1 MSVHD
6 TILGHLIG
14 WGLPRRHEDAATEGL
29 AFLLQRH
36 PEVRERFV
44 GLLQAA
50 QPELP
55 EDLRFATQESFSAG
69 RPDLCGRHGDAV
81 RVFVENKFGAA
92 LTDNQPVSY
101 LDRLAAEPAA
111 SLLVFIVPEW
121 RRVYL
126 WRELLERLKA
136 AHVGH
141 RELGAQLVEIA
152 GRAHDQRLHILSWAA
167 VFKALGAGAG
177 DDARANLEQLVGV
190 CRSADDSD
198 SRPLLREE
206 LTDPQV
212 PTRLIQYVNI
222 VRGVLDKGA
231 ADAFRAVSRSNSS
244 FWYALGQKIQFAG
257 EKAPVAWLGVDLI
270 RWRKYETGPLWLS
283 FDWNWGQ
290 AKNVKD
296 RLQAWASEQQRVLCD
311 IDDGVMLSIQLL
323 AGREQHA
330 VIDDVIAQLRTIGA
344 LIRGGPAPTT

>member
-14 WGLPRRHEDAATEGL
+14 WGLSRRYEDAATEGL

-36 PEVRERFV
+36 PQVRERFV
-44 GLLQAA
+44 ALLQAA

-81 RVFVENKFGAA
+81 RVFVESKFGAA
-92 LTDNQPVSY
+92 LADDQPVSY

-111 SLLVFIVPEW
+111 SLLLFIVPEW
-121 RRVYL
+121 RRIYL

-136 AHVGH
+136 ARVDH
-141 RELGAQLVEIA
+141 REIDPQLLEIS
-152 GRAHDQRLHILSWAA
+152 GRTHGQRLHILSWAA
-167 VFKALGAGAG
+167 LFKALGVGAG
-177 DDARANLEQLVGV
+177 EDARANIEQLVGL
-190 CRSADDSD
+190 CRIADDSE
-198 SRPLLREE
+198 SRPLMREE

-212 PTRLIQYVNI
+212 PARLIQYVNI

-231 ADAFRAVSRSNSS
+231 DDAFRAVSRSNSS

-257 EKAPVAWLGVDLI
+257 EKAPVAWLGVDLM
-270 RWRKYETGPLWLS
+270 RWRKYETGPVWLT

-290 AKNVKD
+290 AKHVKS

-311 IDDGVMLSIQLL
+311 IDDGVMLSLQLL

-344 LIRGGPAPTT
+344 LIRGGPAPAA

>member
-14 WGLPRRHEDAATEGL
+14 WGLSRRYEDAATEGL
-29 AFLLQRH
+29 GFLLQRH
-36 PEVRERFV
+36 PQVRERFV
-44 GLLQAA
+44 ALLQAA

-55 EDLRFATQESFSAG
+55 EGLRFATQESFSAS

-81 RVFVENKFGAA
+81 RVFVESKFGAA
-92 LTDNQPVSY
+92 LPDNQPVSY

-111 SLLVFIVPEW
+111 SLLLFIVPEW
-121 RRVYL
+121 RRLYL

-136 AHVGH
+136 ARLDH
-141 RELGAQLVEIA
+141 REIDPQLLEVS
-152 GRAHDQRLHILSWAA
+152 GRAHGQRLHILSWAA
-167 VFKALGAGAG
+167 VFKALGAGAD
-177 DDARANLEQLVGV
+177 DDARANIEQLVGL
-190 CRSADDSD
+190 CRIADDSE

-206 LTDPQV
+206 LTDPEV
-212 PTRLIQYVNI
+212 PARLIQYVNI
-222 VRGVLDKGA
+222 IRGVLDKGA
-231 ADAFRAVSRSNSS
+231 ADAFRPVSRSNSS

-257 EKAPVAWLGVDLI
+257 EKAPVAWLGVDLM
-270 RWRKYETGPLWLS
+270 RWRKYETGPVWLS

-290 AKNVKD
+290 AKHVKE

-311 IDDGVMLSIQLL
+311 IDDGVMLSLQLL

-330 VIDDVIAQLRTIGA
+330 VVDDVIAQLRTIGA
-344 LIRGGPAPTT
+344 LIRGDPAPAA